1 MSTNGIKAGNA
12 FVEITTK
19 NKGLEAGLARAQKSL
34 ANMGAGVQAVGTKLL
49 AAGAAGTGA
58 LLATLAVFS
67 SQGDQL
73 QKMAI
78 RTGIAVESLSE
89 LAYAAQQSG
98 SSIGALEKGVRK
110 LQQNIADAAK
120 GTGEAKDAFA
130 ELGISVGAIASM
142 SPEAQFLAITDKLS
156 KVTDASKR
164 AALAMDI
171 FGKAG
176 AELIPLL
183 ADGNQGIEAL
193 RKRAKALGLTMSTDS
208 ANSAAEFTDRF
219 AELKN
224 QVTKTAFEI
233 GASIFPA
240 LKGIIDRTQKVM
252 AAIIAW
258 VQSNREAVVS
268 ALQIAAGV
276 TVAGAALIGLGI
288 ALKAAA
294 TGIGVML
301 IAMAA
306 VKASIA
312 ALGTIIAV
320 ATSPFALITAAA
332 VAMGVAFF
340 DLGGIASQVGQYL
353 ADVFNTLKG
362 RAIAAF
368 EGISAALSAGNITLA
383 AKILWLSLKAEWE
396 RGIMTLMGLWTSFR
410 DGFIDAWSGAVQ
422 FFAEAFIGG
431 IGLVKIAWAD
441 FTESF
446 KTMWNNASAGV
457 GNFLDDWKTA
467 ISDGFTEAKNM
478 AGFISDQERNQE
490 LQGRGIENQ
499 ISKDARNKER
509 DDANAKARKEAEAS
523 RQAAV
528 TAVRGQ
534 LTLLEQEAQDGRD
547 KRGGAAPVDNSA
559 LVQAQKELADAIA
572 EAQRGAAAAADPT
585 LPGAPAR
592 RAAEAVGE
600 GVASAEK
607 SRSVSG
613 TFSARAAE
621 GLGAGK
627 MIVDA
632 IKMTH
637 EELKRIHDAIKTQTA
652 GLT

>member
-1 MSTNGIKAGNA
+1 MSTNAIKSGSA

-34 ANMGAGVQAVGTKLL
+34 ASMGASVQAVGTKLL

-78 RTGIAVESLSE
+78 RTGIAVESLSQ
-89 LAYAAQQSG
+89 LAYAAAQSG
-98 SSIGALEKGVRK
+98 SSIESLEKGVRK

-120 GTGEAKDAFA
+120 GSGEAKDAFA
-130 ELGISVGAIASM
+130 ELGISVGEIASM

-183 ADGNQGIEAL
+183 AGGNEAMELL
-193 RKRAKALGLTMSTDS
+193 RKRAVALGLETSGESADGAAAFGDS
-208 ANSAAEFTDRF
+208 LSDLAAQAKKVGF
-219 AELKN
+219 EL
-224 QVTKTAFEI
+224 
-233 GASIFPA
+233 GASIAPA
-240 LKGIIDRTQKVM
+240 LKDIIERTQKVM

-258 VQSNREAVVS
+258 VKSNREAVVS

-312 ALGTIIAV
+312 ALGTIIAI

-353 ADVFNTLKG
+353 ADVFNNLKG

-368 EGISAALSAGNITLA
+368 EGISAALSSGNITLA
-383 AKILWLSLKAEWE
+383 AKILWLALKAEWE

-422 FFAEAFIGG
+422 FFAEAFVSG
-431 IGLVKIAWAD
+431 IALIQIAWID
-441 FTESF
+441 FAESF
-446 KTMWNNASAGV
+446 WTAWTNVSNKV
-457 GNFLDDWKTA
+457 GNFLDDWKNSISEGA
-467 ISDGFTEAKNM
+467 IEAANM
-478 AGFISDQERNQE
+478 LGVIDDATRQGSLLILNQE
-490 LQGRGIENQ
+490 NDK
-499 ISKDARNKER
+499 SKGDRNARAAESKAQAKK
-509 DDANAKARKEAEAS
+509 DANAAMEA
-523 RQAAV
+523 V
-528 TAVRGQ
+528 VRDAQGK
-534 LTLLEQEAQDGRD
+534 LGLLEQEAKDRRD
-547 KRGGAAPVDNSA
+547 KRGGAAAVDNSA
-559 LVQAQKELADAIA
+559 LLQAQKELADAIA
-572 EAQRGAAAAADPT
+572 EAQRGAAAADPT

-607 SRSVSG
+607 ARSVSG
-613 TFSARAAE
+613 TFSARAVE
-621 GLGAGK
+621 GLGASK
-627 MIVDA
+627 AIVDA
-632 IKMTH
+632 IKLTLA
-637 EELKRIHDAIKTQTA
+637 ELEDINRMLAIQTA